1 MITDKQ
7 EIVLEKTETSDITD
21 EKQKDWLF
29 QKGQSGNPNGRPKGS
44 LSVIGKIKEV
54 FAENPEIFEDFIKSY
69 MENKN
74 NQRHIV
80 EMIDG
85 RPSQMIGSS
94 KESPVRILV
103 LDRTIVERY
112 GIKETSP
119 DEFTE
124 EEIRSELA
132 KIPR

>member
-1 MITDKQ
+1 METTKQ
-7 EIVLEKTETSDITD
+7 EEVLEEKKVSDITD

-54 FAENPEIFEDFIKSY
+54 FTENPEIFENFIKSY

-74 NQRHIV
+74 NQKHIV

-94 KESPVRILV
+94 KESPVRILM
-103 LDRTIVERY
+103 LDRTIAEKY
-112 GIKETSP
+112 GIKWSNP

-124 EEIRSELA
+124 EEIRGELA